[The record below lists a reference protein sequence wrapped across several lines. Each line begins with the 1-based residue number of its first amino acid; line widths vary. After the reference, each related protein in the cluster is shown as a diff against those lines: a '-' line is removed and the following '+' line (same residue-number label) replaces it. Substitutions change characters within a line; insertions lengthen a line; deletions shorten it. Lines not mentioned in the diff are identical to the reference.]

1 MTVSLA
7 EIKAHLRV
15 DGNSEDALLVG
26 LINAAT
32 SHAEAHTGTAIAQAQ
47 MVKKLPC
54 FGNSGLTAPLIS
66 VDSVQYVDDDGATQ
80 TLSSAVYSAVGL
92 WTSGNPNLMP
102 YLTLAYNQDWP
113 STRAIPEAVT
123 VTYTAGYPSVS
134 LPDDIRAA
142 ICLLVGHLYENR
154 EETIVGVPITSIPM
168 GFEALLSPY
177 KVWRL

>member
-15 DGNSEDALLVG
+15 DSSDEDAYLVG

-47 MVKKLPC
+47 SVKKLPC
-54 FGNSGLTAPLIS
+54 FGNLGLTAPLIS
-66 VDSVQYVDDDGATQ
+66 VDSVQYIDDDGATQ
-80 TLSSAVYSAVGL
+80 TLDSDVYSAIGL
-92 WTSGNPNLMP
+92 WTTGNPNLMP
-102 YLTLAYNQDWP
+102 YITLAYSQDWP
-113 STRAIPEAVT
+113 STRAVPEAVT
-123 VTYTAGYPSVS
+123 VTYTSGYTSANV
-134 LPDDIRAA
+134 PDDIRAA

-154 EETIVGVPITSIPM
+154 EETIVGVPITNIPM
-168 GFEALLSPY
+168 GFSALLSPY